1 LCNEQDIRI
10 RAEYEAGK
18 RADEEEEVKAR
29 DGATATE

>member
-18 RADEEEEVKAR
+18 RADEEEEAKAII
-29 DGATATE
+29 